1 MQQKMKKRLLAST
14 LAIGLLAPSVFNTAM
29 TFADANDNVPD
40 GKNETQDP
48 QATLKSVVRVNGN
61 LLVKDQPVMA
71 GDTVTWDIITRAG
84 NTGVMK
90 HFKDELPK
98 GMKFN
103 PNSKYAITVY
113 KVNNDGT
120 IGDEITT
127 EGKLDINGK
136 EATWTPKDPLK
147 YFYTGEAS
155 DANRLLF
162 HITAVVE
169 NNVDPETVLVNNAKL
184 TVVNPKNEKEQVVTD
199 KAQVHTLKEITPT
212 LLKHVSTDNG
222 NKWLD
227 KGVLATRDD
236 EYIYRLLATIPVH
249 AVESDFRISD
259 PMENVQSYKDVHI
272 YEGIYTNPD
281 RHELEDAVTNNN
293 KTDIATEVPPKSS
306 EDKVDDTTIN
316 SDKATQTEDTKE
328 AKDVKTV
335 RDVTDQFTI
344 KTEANGQIVAV
355 AKEAYVKK
363 LGKAKEAQ
371 KISMVISGVKIKSE
385 VTNKELERYSTGN
398 VRYIPNTASM
408 KTDKNKIDSNQ
419 TTVTPPNPNPKEG
432 SIGKS
437 VSIDEGQ
444 NWVNSAQL
452 AGLDKY
458 YDYKLD
464 VSAPFQQEIQGLKI
478 KDTFIAGQ
486 DIKHAKVRVMM
497 NEPVKSSSNAK
508 EAKPA
513 TNASGTST
521 EATATTD
528 ASTQTGE
535 KSTNTAPN
543 TTVNVD
549 KDTPEETTIT
559 LRRNTTTADAST
571 QTGETSTS
579 EAGTTAD
586 TSTQTGEAE
595 TAEEEKDAGIDV
607 TSQGKISLEKDSE
620 GNTIFIWKAKDDFVH
635 KINEANEKTGAI
647 RLTVYI
653 EGVTLR
659 DATKEQ
665 LNELI
670 KNKKLTVPN
679 KAQLLVTNKER
690 FTFTLDSNKVT
701 VTLPSP
707 EIPKDQGTQT
717 DPEPTP
723 EETHESTQP
732 SKETEETTPTTSEEK
747 EADKTTETTESTVE
761 KDGEPTEET
770 TTSTTEDAKTVVN
783 NSEDNGKFDN
793 KFDNKPLANT
803 GEALKKHPILSALGA
818 ILVGGSIG
826 GLVFWKTRKKEQ
838 N

>member
-155 DANRLLF
+155 DSNRLLF

-521 EATATTD
+521 EATTTTD

-732 SKETEETTPTTSEEK
+732 SKETEEPTPTTSE
-747 EADKTTETTESTVE
+747 E

-783 NSEDNGKFDN
+783 NGEDNGKFDN

>member
-90 HFKDELPK
+90 HFKDGLPK

-155 DANRLLF
+155 DSNRLLF

-419 TTVTPPNPNPKEG
+419 TTVTPPNLNPKEG

-528 ASTQTGE
+528 ASTQTEE

-732 SKETEETTPTTSEEK
+732 SKETEESTPTTSE
-747 EADKTTETTESTVE
+747 E

-783 NSEDNGKFDN
+783 NGEDNGKFDN

>member
-14 LAIGLLAPSVFNTAM
+14 LTIGLLAPSVFNTAM

-155 DANRLLF
+155 DSNRLLF

-306 EDKVDDTTIN
+306 EDKIDDTTIN

-528 ASTQTGE
+528 ASTQTEE

-732 SKETEETTPTTSEEK
+732 SKETEEPTPTTSE
-747 EADKTTETTESTVE
+747 E

-783 NSEDNGKFDN
+783 NGEDNGKFDN

>member
-1 MQQKMKKRLLAST
+1 MKKRLLAST
-14 LAIGLLAPSVFNTAM
+14 LAIGLFAPSVFNTAM

-40 GKNETQDP
+40 GKNEAQDP

-155 DANRLLF
+155 DSNRLLF

-259 PMENVQSYKDVHI
+259 PMENVQSYKEIHI

-293 KTDIATEVPPKSS
+293 KTDIATEVPPKAP

-316 SDKATQTEDTKE
+316 ADKATQTEDTKKAKKAKE

-344 KTEANGQIVAV
+344 KKEANGQIVAV
-355 AKEAYVKK
+355 AKEGYVKK

-497 NEPVKSSSNAK
+497 NEPVKATSNTK

-513 TNASGTST
+513 TNASSTST
-521 EATATTD
+521 EANATTD

-535 KSTNTAPN
+535 
-543 TTVNVD
+543 
-549 KDTPEETTIT
+549 
-559 LRRNTTTADAST
+559 
-571 QTGETSTS
+571 
-579 EAGTTAD
+579 
-586 TSTQTGEAE
+586 AE
-595 TAEEEKDAGIDV
+595 TAEDEKDAGIDV
-607 TSQGKISLEKDSE
+607 TSQGKISLEKDAD

-723 EETHESTQP
+723 EETNESTQP

-747 EADKTTETTESTVE
+747 EADKTTETTESTGE

-770 TTSTTEDAKTVVN
+770 TTSTTEEAKTVVN
-783 NSEDNGKFDN
+783 NGEDNGKFDN

>member
-1 MQQKMKKRLLAST
+1 MKKRLLAST

-155 DANRLLF
+155 DSNRLLF

-236 EYIYRLLATIPVH
+236 EYIYRLLATIPIH

-620 GNTIFIWKAKDDFVH
+620 DNTIFIWKAKDDFVH

-732 SKETEETTPTTSEEK
+732 SKETEEPTPTTSE
-747 EADKTTETTESTVE
+747 E

-783 NSEDNGKFDN
+783 NGEDNGKFDN

>member
-155 DANRLLF
+155 DSNRLLF

-236 EYIYRLLATIPVH
+236 EYIYRLLATIPIH

-620 GNTIFIWKAKDDFVH
+620 DNTIFIWKAKDDFVH

-732 SKETEETTPTTSEEK
+732 SKETEEPTPTTSE
-747 EADKTTETTESTVE
+747 E

-783 NSEDNGKFDN
+783 NGEDNGKFDN

>member
-14 LAIGLLAPSVFNTAM
+14 LAIGLLAPSVCNTAM

-98 GMKFN
+98 GIKFN

-155 DANRLLF
+155 DSNRLLF

-259 PMENVQSYKDVHI
+259 PMENVQSYKEIHI

-293 KTDIATEVPPKSS
+293 KTDIATEVPPKSP

-316 SDKATQTEDTKE
+316 ADKATQTEDTKE

-419 TTVTPPNPNPKEG
+419 TTVTPPKPNPKEG

-497 NEPVKSSSNAK
+497 NEPVKATSNTK
-508 EAKPA
+508 EAKPT

-535 KSTNTAPN
+535 TTTSTAPN

-579 EAGTTAD
+579 ESKATSDA
-586 TSTQTGEAE
+586 STQTGETEPAE
-595 TAEEEKDAGIDV
+595 DEKDTGIDV
-607 TSQGKISLEKDSE
+607 TSQGKISLEKDAD

>member
-1 MQQKMKKRLLAST
+1 
-14 LAIGLLAPSVFNTAM
+14 
-29 TFADANDNVPD
+29 
-40 GKNETQDP
+40 
-48 QATLKSVVRVNGN
+48 
-61 LLVKDQPVMA
+61 
-71 GDTVTWDIITRAG
+71 
-84 NTGVMK
+84 
-90 HFKDELPK
+90 
-98 GMKFN
+98 
-103 PNSKYAITVY
+103 
-113 KVNNDGT
+113 
-120 IGDEITT
+120 
-127 EGKLDINGK
+127 
-136 EATWTPKDPLK
+136 
-147 YFYTGEAS
+147 
-155 DANRLLF
+155 
-162 HITAVVE
+162 
-169 NNVDPETVLVNNAKL
+169 
-184 TVVNPKNEKEQVVTD
+184 
-199 KAQVHTLKEITPT
+199 
-212 LLKHVSTDNG
+212 
-222 NKWLD
+222 
-227 KGVLATRDD
+227 
-236 EYIYRLLATIPVH
+236 
-249 AVESDFRISD
+249 
-259 PMENVQSYKDVHI
+259 
-272 YEGIYTNPD
+272 
-281 RHELEDAVTNNN
+281 
-293 KTDIATEVPPKSS
+293 
-306 EDKVDDTTIN
+306 
-316 SDKATQTEDTKE
+316 
-328 AKDVKTV
+328 
-335 RDVTDQFTI
+335 
-344 KTEANGQIVAV
+344 
-355 AKEAYVKK
+355 
-363 LGKAKEAQ
+363 
-371 KISMVISGVKIKSE
+371 
-385 VTNKELERYSTGN
+385 
-398 VRYIPNTASM
+398 
-408 KTDKNKIDSNQ
+408 
-419 TTVTPPNPNPKEG
+419 
-432 SIGKS
+432 
-437 VSIDEGQ
+437 
-444 NWVNSAQL
+444 
-452 AGLDKY
+452 
-458 YDYKLD
+458 
-464 VSAPFQQEIQGLKI
+464 
-478 KDTFIAGQ
+478 
-486 DIKHAKVRVMM
+486 M
-497 NEPVKSSSNAK
+497 NEPIKSSSNAK

>member
-155 DANRLLF
+155 DSNRLLF

-281 RHELEDAVTNNN
+281 SHELEDAVTNNN

-316 SDKATQTEDTKE
+316 SDKARQTEDTKE

-535 KSTNTAPN
+535 KSTDTAPN

-732 SKETEETTPTTSEEK
+732 SKETEEPTPTTSEEK
-747 EADKTTETTESTVE
+747 
-761 KDGEPTEET
+761 DGEPIEET
-770 TTSTTEDAKTVVN
+770 TTSTTEDAKTIVN
-783 NSEDNGKFDN
+783 NGEDNGKFDN